1 MRIVRKTVTT
11 TEAPF
16 DISGNAGANQTK
28 EWPMGRQGKILLRA
42 SGNDIRVATSSG
54 QISLGDYFTIEA
66 GQSIVLDAPLDSI
79 RSDGLFW
86 FAAATGTANLEIWTT
101 A

>member
-1 MRIVRKTVTT
+1 MRIVRKALTT
-11 TEAPF
+11 TESSL
-16 DISGNAGANQTK
+16 DISSSSSLSPGWT
-28 EWPMGRQGKILLRA
+28 GKVLLRA
-42 SGNDIRVATSSG
+42 SGNDVRVATSSG

-79 RSDGLFW
+79 RADGLFW